1 MESHGSS
8 YDMIIEAVFFAHFVE
23 GGKEFYFNRMEI
35 EETTK
40 QIGVSVP
47 KNIGDVIY
55 TYRYRQKLPQRVLDS
70 APRGK
75 QWVIRSAG
83 YGKYKFGLTA
93 LAVVNPTPGLV
104 ETKILNAT
112 PGVIAR
118 YSLTDEQALLAIV
131 RYNRLLD
138 ILLVQHVTLCRVIYE
153 LPSQALAKLKLTN
166 FILELIVVVLITLY
180 LYRPKAGRILSV

>member
-8 YDMIIEAVFFAHFVE
+8 YDMIIETLFFAHFVK
-23 GGKEFYFNRMEI
+23 GGKEFYFNRTEI
-35 EETTK
+35 EETAK

-55 TYRYRQKLPQRVLDS
+55 TYRYRQELPQRVLNS

-75 QWVIRSAG
+75 QWVIRPAG

-104 ETKILNAT
+104 ETKILN
-112 PGVIAR
+112 
-118 YSLTDEQALLAIV
+118 D
-131 RYNRLLD
+131 
-138 ILLVQHVTLCRVIYE
+138 
-153 LPSQALAKLKLTN
+153 
-166 FILELIVVVLITLY
+166 
-180 LYRPKAGRILSV
+180 